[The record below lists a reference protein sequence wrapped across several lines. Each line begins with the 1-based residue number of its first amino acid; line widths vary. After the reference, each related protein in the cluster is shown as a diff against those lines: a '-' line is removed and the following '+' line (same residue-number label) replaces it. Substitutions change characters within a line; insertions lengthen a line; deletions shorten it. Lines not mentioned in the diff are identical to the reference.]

1 MQRTVVTSVR
11 FRHGDSCGSES
22 CHHWLTSRNY
32 LKPCFPSGSAATP
45 NEPVD
50 FLTYSWDL

>member
-11 FRHGDSCGSES
+11 FRHGDSGGSES

-50 FLTYSWDL
+50 FLTYSRDL